1 MPPMSINREHATDL
15 KRNKAGLSTSAPGK
29 AESER
34 SSTEQLTK
42 HEWEQVGNRNIHR
55 SGNIRL

>member
-15 KRNKAGLSTSAPGK
+15 RNKADSSTSAPGK
-29 AESER
+29 AESEW

-42 HEWEQVGNRNIHR
+42 HEWEQVGNRNIHQ